1 MFSIHRNFFFQ
12 AFVLSTFFLIDV
24 LGKIEKSTKMGVD
37 LLMVKNFKNLL
48 SLNISYDES
57 KQAYEILDG
66 LKKSYLNYSKEIENM
81 YCEYKFYMLIFF

>member
-1 MFSIHRNFFFQ
+1 MSRLSRNIFFQ
-12 AFVLSTFFLIDV
+12 AFLLAIFFLIDA
-24 LGKIEKSTKMGVD
+24 LGKIENSTQIGID

-57 KQAYEILDG
+57 KQAYDILDR

-81 YCEYKFYMLIFF
+81 YFYDN